1 VLTTALAEINLEN
14 RETLLWLGGPLVLS
28 LGVLIAG
35 LLVRRHSRQAG
46 AALLVLGI
54 GGLVLSA
61 GWIAFAF
68 YVDAVLGDT

>member
-1 VLTTALAEINLEN
+1 VTTALAEI
-14 RETLLWLGGPLVLS
+14 TLDLDTVLWLGGPVALS
-28 LGVLIAG
+28 LGVLTAG

-46 AALLVLGI
+46 AALLILGI
-54 GGLVLSA
+54 GGLVLSG